1 MIAWIYVFM
10 RWCNSQ
16 CVFLFGIHVFLFCY
30 IFALKVAFG
39 ILKFI
44 QEVKLSKEFGSVW
57 LIKENS
63 VSFFIVT
70 NVNTEWTFFQ
80 HRHGNFYRVQTLCI
94 QNYSMRTIWW
104 SQQQTNKQQL
114 RQQQRWWQSP
124 ENTEK
129 EENVFI
135 IIIISESNFI
145 QPNCIYVLW
154 ISIIENSFKQTQPK
168 MLKLIFNSSKAK
180 KKEKC
185 EMWWYFP
192 LMIQKVNNN
201 TVLLSSG
208 SNLTLFRFDSLFCLF
223 VWMNVCYVCENNKTN
238 THTQNDNGQRN
249 LSFHCEKLR
258 PGFYFKFC
266 FRSWFW
272 CVWCDTLT
280 TFLIYLYF

>member
-1 MIAWIYVFM
+1 M
-10 RWCNSQ
+10 
-16 CVFLFGIHVFLFCY
+16 
-30 IFALKVAFG
+30 
-39 ILKFI
+39 
-44 QEVKLSKEFGSVW
+44 KLSKEFGSVW

-94 QNYSMRTIWW
+94 QSYSMPTIWW

-124 ENTEK
+124 ENTEERELRK
-129 EENVFI
+129 CFHHHHKWI
-135 IIIISESNFI
+135 KFHPTKLHI
-145 QPNCIYVLW
+145 CLMYVWW

-201 TVLLSSG
+201 AVLLSSG

-238 THTQNDNGQRN
+238 THTEWQWTKKSFISLWKTKTRFLFQVLISVMILVCMVWHTDDILNLFIFLVIFISNQNKTSMHKDDDRN
-249 LSFHCEKLR
+249 IYVTCELLL
-258 PGFYFKFC
+258 FYSAFT
-266 FRSWFW
+266 SS
-272 CVWCDTLT
+272 
-280 TFLIYLYF
+280 

>member
-1 MIAWIYVFM
+1 MMI
-10 RWCNSQ
+10 
-16 CVFLFGIHVFLFCY
+16 
-30 IFALKVAFG
+30 
-39 ILKFI
+39 
-44 QEVKLSKEFGSVW
+44 
-57 LIKENS
+57 
-63 VSFFIVT
+63 T
-70 NVNTEWTFFQ
+70 T
-80 HRHGNFYRVQTLCI
+80 
-94 QNYSMRTIWW
+94 
-104 SQQQTNKQQL
+104 TNKQQL

-124 ENTEK
+124 ENTEERELRK
-129 EENVFI
+129 CFHHHHHKWI
-135 IIIISESNFI
+135 KFH
-145 QPNCIYVLW
+145 PTKLHLCLMYVWW

-201 TVLLSSG
+201 TG

-272 CVWCDTLT
+272 CVWCDIFNLFI
-280 TFLIYLYF
+280 FLVIFISNQNKTSMHKDDDR